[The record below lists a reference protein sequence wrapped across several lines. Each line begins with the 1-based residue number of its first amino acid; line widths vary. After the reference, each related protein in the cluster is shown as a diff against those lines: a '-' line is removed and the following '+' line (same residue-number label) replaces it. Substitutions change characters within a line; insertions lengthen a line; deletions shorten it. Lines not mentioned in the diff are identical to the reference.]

1 MATQDRI
8 KRSKKKQKRKDYTP
22 FIIIGVLAV
31 VVILVVILT
40 TLNSVNQEK
49 QATPIPAVTSE
60 IIDPTFHSVQ
70 PVDGL
75 SMGDP
80 NAPVKVIEFA
90 DFQCPGCAG
99 YWLQMEP
106 SIIEAYVKTG
116 KIYYTF
122 SPFSFLGAYGSNPDW
137 DESRKAAQ
145 AAYCANDQAKF
156 WEMRDYLFANHDG
169 ENQGAFAR
177 ERILAM
183 AERLSLDMTT
193 FTECLDS
200 GKYESTVDEANQ
212 FAQESGVT
220 FTPSFSVNGTVVS
233 TADFVTT
240 MDEALK

>member
-1 MATQDRI
+1 MANQDRI
-8 KRSKKKQKRKDYTP
+8 KRGKKKQKRKDYTP

-31 VVILVVILT
+31 VVIVVVILT
-40 TLNSVNQEK
+40 TLNSVNQQK
-49 QATPIPAVTSE
+49 QATPLPGVTSE

-70 PVDGL
+70 PTDGL

-90 DFQCPGCAG
+90 DFQCPGCAN

-106 SIIEAYVKTG
+106 AVIQAYVETG

-145 AAYCANDQAKF
+145 AAYCANDQDKF
-156 WEMRDYLFANHDG
+156 WEMRDYLFANHSG
-169 ENQGAFAR
+169 ENEGAFNR
-177 ERILAM
+177 DRILVM
-183 AERLSLDMTT
+183 AERLSLDMAT

-200 GKYESTVDEANQ
+200 GKYEQTVDEANQ
-212 FAQESGVT
+212 FAQNSGVT
-220 FTPSFSVNGTVVS
+220 FTPSFSVNGTVVG
-233 TADFVTT
+233 TGDFITT
-240 MDEALK
+240 LDEALK